1 MYYMHNENKM
11 NRTTKNR
18 DKKNNMKNKR
28 AAKATIVALMMWI
41 CCLMHANAQTELY
54 EKYKHLT
61 DVTVACVMNYSVND
75 TTQVELTMLAPQTKE
90 AVYYLVEE
98 FNLGIEKDIIDKT
111 LGDKRVMSLFRMLV
125 HKDDPT
131 KSYGVVNGDDDWKNV
146 SMLVY
151 NVNIGTVLIF
161 QDIET
166 MERIKVISDFLT
178 TALTKPE
185 ILKNIEQVVK

>member
-1 MYYMHNENKM
+1 M
-11 NRTTKNR
+11 KNR
-18 DKKNNMKNKR
+18 IYIYAILLMTI
-28 AAKATIVALMMWI
+28 AATMAPKAM
-41 CCLMHANAQTELY
+41 CQTELY
-54 EKYKHLT
+54 KQYKHLT
-61 DVTVACVMNYSVND
+61 DVKVVCIMKFPIND
-75 TTQVELTMLAPQTKE
+75 TTTTSLTLFVPKTKE
-90 AVYYLVEE
+90 AVYYLAEE
-98 FNLGIEKDIIDKT
+98 FNLGIEKDIIDEG
-111 LGDKRVMSLFRMLV
+111 LGNKGNISLFRKLV

-131 KSYGVVNGDDDWKNV
+131 KSYGVVSGDDDLKDV

-185 ILKNIEQVVK
+185 RLKNIEQIIK

>member
-1 MYYMHNENKM
+1 
-11 NRTTKNR
+11 
-18 DKKNNMKNKR
+18 MKRKILILII
-28 AAKATIVALMMWI
+28 TIVAM
-41 CCLMHANAQTELY
+41 AATQNAYCQTNLY
-54 EKYKHLT
+54 NQYKHLT
-61 DVTVACVMNYSVND
+61 DVRVVCIMDFPVDENVKVD
-75 TTQVELTMLAPQTKE
+75 ITMLEPKTKE

-98 FNLGIEKDIIDKT
+98 FNLGIEKDIIDKD
-111 LGDKRVMSLFRMLV
+111 LGNKGNISLFRKLV

-131 KSYGVVNGDDDWKNV
+131 KSYGVVSGDDDLKDV

>member
-1 MYYMHNENKM
+1 MAFPVTDSVK
-11 NRTTKNR
+11 
-18 DKKNNMKNKR
+18 
-28 AAKATIVALMMWI
+28 V
-41 CCLMHANAQTELY
+41 
-54 EKYKHLT
+54 
-61 DVTVACVMNYSVND
+61 DVTI
-75 TTQVELTMLAPQTKE
+75 LAPQTKE

-111 LGDKRVMSLFRMLV
+111 LGNKGNISLFRKLV

-131 KSYGVVNGDDDWKNV
+131 KSYGVVSGDDDLKDV

>member
-1 MYYMHNENKM
+1 M
-11 NRTTKNR
+11 
-18 DKKNNMKNKR
+18 
-28 AAKATIVALMMWI
+28 
-41 CCLMHANAQTELY
+41 
-54 EKYKHLT
+54 KYKAYKT
-61 DVTVACVMNYSVND
+61 NGISRKANRII
-75 TTQVELTMLAPQTKE
+75 TMLALAMLLPASAWSQTSLYKQYEHRTDIVAMCVLNYPINDTVKVNITLLEPKTKE
-90 AVYYLVEE
+90 AVYYLAEE
-98 FNLGIEKDIIDKT
+98 FNLGIEKDIIDKE
-111 LGDKRVMSLFRMLV
+111 LGNKGNISLFRKLV
-125 HKDDPT
+125 SKNDPT